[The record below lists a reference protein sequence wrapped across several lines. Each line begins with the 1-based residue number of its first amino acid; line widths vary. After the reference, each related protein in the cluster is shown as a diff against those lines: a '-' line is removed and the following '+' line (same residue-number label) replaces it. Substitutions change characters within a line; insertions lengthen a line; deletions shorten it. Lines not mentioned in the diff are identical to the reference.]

1 MPGAFLV
8 YGRIDT
14 MDENELILALRE
26 QIPDDAAVFGENED
40 EHMFSDQTLGRFL
53 KRANNSILRAAG
65 LACLAIANSEA
76 LISKVIRTQDLQTNG
91 PAVAD
96 ALNKTA
102 AKYFEL
108 ADKEDSI
115 QDSAYFEIVDFPVGH
130 YRAELTE
137 SF

>member
-1 MPGAFLV
+1 MPGAFSV
-8 YGRIDT
+8 YCRMDS
-14 MDENELILALRE
+14 MDETELVKALRE
-26 QIPDDAAVFGENED
+26 QIPDDAPVFGENED
-40 EHMFSDQTLGRFL
+40 EYMFSDETLKRFL
-53 KRANNSILRAAG
+53 TRANSSILRAAG

-91 PAVAD
+91 PAVSD

-108 ADKEDSI
+108 ADKEDAVTN
-115 QDSAYFEIVDFPVGH
+115 SAYFEIVDFPYSGR
-130 YRAELTE
+130 RAELTE